1 MNATSK
7 PNIDMEGQLRSQWGA
22 SAWPFSAAVKTPLE
36 SESYLSTLQRLEQ
49 CMAVRTCGILCG
61 PNGVGKSRL
70 VKALV
75 ERLPQKR
82 YRTMVLTHS
91 SLTGTDVIRYLC
103 HIQGIAVAQRR
114 SDNIMALRKLWN
126 DLDGLW
132 PVLIFEEA
140 QNLSAMALE
149 ELRLL
154 TCDRLDT
161 QPPFSLLLVGDGA
174 LMPRLHMGINRPL
187 LTRMGFCLELAAWP
201 PELCAKYI
209 GKRLEEVGIHENVFD
224 PDAEQLL
231 VQIAGGIPRAINHLG
246 QRSFEEAAR
255 DRSRQIHTEHVQ
267 QALEQLPWLGTFHRD
282 P

>member
-7 PNIDMEGQLRSQWGA
+7 GTIDMEGQLRSQWGA
-22 SAWPFSAAVKTPLE
+22 CQWPFGSAVKEPLE
-36 SESYLSTLQRLEQ
+36 SENYMNTLQRLEQ

-70 VKALV
+70 VKTLI

-103 HIQGIAVAQRR
+103 HMQGIAVAQRR
-114 SDNIMALRKLWN
+114 SDNIMALRKHWSE
-126 DLDGLW
+126 LDGIW

-161 QPPFSLLLVGDGA
+161 QTPFSLLLVGDDA
-174 LMPRLHMGINRPL
+174 LMPRLQMGINRPL
-187 LTRMGFCLELAAWP
+187 LTRMGFCLELKTWP
-201 PELCAKYI
+201 PQLCVEYI
-209 GKRLEEVGIHENVFD
+209 AKRLEQVGIHENVFD

-231 VQIAGGIPRAINHLG
+231 VKIAGGIPRAINHLG
-246 QRSFEEAAR
+246 QRAFEEAAR
-255 DRSRQIHTEHVQ
+255 ERSRQIRNEHVQ
-267 QALEQLPWLGTFHRD
+267 RALEQLPWFGSFHND
-282 P
+282 

>member
-1 MNATSK
+1 MNAK
-7 PNIDMEGQLRSQWGA
+7 DEQRIDMDGQLRSQWGA
-22 SAWPFSAAVKTPLE
+22 TAWPFSAAVKTPLE
-36 SESYLSTLQRLEQ
+36 SESYLRTLRRLEQ

-70 VKALV
+70 VNTLV
-75 ERLPQKR
+75 EQLPQKR

-91 SLTGTDVIRYLC
+91 SLTGTDVVRYLC
-103 HIQGIAVAQRR
+103 HLQGITVAQRR
-114 SDNIMALRKLWN
+114 SDNIMALRKFWS
-126 DLDGLW
+126 DLEGLW

-161 QPPFSLLLVGDGA
+161 QPPFSLLLVGDAA

-187 LTRMGFCLELAAWP
+187 LTRMGFCLELPTWP
-201 PELCAKYI
+201 PELCSAYI
-209 GKRLEEVGIHENVFD
+209 TKRLEEVGIHENVFD
-224 PDAEQLL
+224 PEAEELL
-231 VQIAGGIPRAINHLG
+231 VRIAGGIPRAINHLA

-255 DRSRQIHTEHVQ
+255 DRSRQIRNQHVQ
-267 QALEQLPWLGTFHRD
+267 QALEQLPWLGAYHNE
-282 P
+282 